1 MPNHLP
7 NVPVISIIDDDESM
21 RHGTMRLL
29 RSLGFVAHA
38 FPSARAFLHSEQL
51 SRTSCL
57 ISDVQMPEMSG
68 MQLQE
73 ALRAG
78 GHDIPIIFVTAFH
91 DDKARS
97 EALDRG
103 AICFLS
109 KPFDGETLLR
119 CLETALKR

>member
-21 RHGTMRLL
+21 RRGTMRLL

-38 FPSARAFLHSEQL
+38 FPSARAFLQL
-51 SRTSCL
+51 TGTSCL

-68 MQLQE
+68 LQLQE
-73 ALRAG
+73 TLRAG

-91 DDKARS
+91 DDKVRS

-119 CLETALKR
+119 CLKAALKH